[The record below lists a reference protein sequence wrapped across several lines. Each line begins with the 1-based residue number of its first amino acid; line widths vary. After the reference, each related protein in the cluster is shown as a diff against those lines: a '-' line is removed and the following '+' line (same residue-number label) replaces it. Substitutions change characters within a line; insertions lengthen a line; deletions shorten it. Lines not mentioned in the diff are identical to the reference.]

1 MRLVE
6 SVASTASP
14 RAPPTCMVVLTR
26 PEARP
31 ASSGFTPVI
40 ARVMIDGNESP
51 APIPTSTIA
60 GSTSDQ

>member
-14 RAPPTCMVVLTR
+14 RAPPTCRVVLTR

-31 ASSGFTPVI
+31 ASSGRTPVI
-40 ARVMIDGNESP
+40 ARVITEGNESP
-51 APIPTSTIA
+51 APMPISTIA
-60 GSTSDQ
+60 GSTSVQ